1 MNERSGF
8 TLVELLVVIATIGI
22 LAAVLTPAVQSAR
35 EAARRATCQNNL
47 RQLGLALHH
56 HASVHREFP
65 AGRRGCDSWG
75 ASDTRSPCTGNASPA
90 QMTGASGFISM
101 LDYLEL
107 DALSDQLDVPD
118 GGLWNNDTND
128 VNWYFNSDRKRL
140 GVQSRPAVMVCP
152 SAVAEPLSD
161 VYFPVIAATGSY
173 ALSSGSLG
181 PTDPKW
187 RVKYRNNGLFVYFD
201 KRRSAD
207 VRDGLSNTFAAGEV
221 RAADRWES
229 SNTWTYAI
237 THADG
242 LRSTK
247 NPLNTFPGDGI
258 VEDRQN
264 GAFGSMHPGGALFL
278 FADGH
283 VDFVSNDIDLSLYRR
298 LSVIR
303 NN

>member
-1 MNERSGF
+1 MSERSGF
-8 TLVELLVVIATIGI
+8 TLVELLVLIATIGM
-22 LAAVLTPAVQSAR
+22 LAALLMAAIQSAR
-35 EAARRATCQNNL
+35 EASRRTTCQNNL

-56 HASVHREFP
+56 HESVHREYP
-65 AGRRGCDSWG
+65 AGRQGCDSWG
-75 ASDTRSPCTGNASPA
+75 ASDTRSPCTGNVLPA
-90 QMTGASGFISM
+90 EMTGASGFISL
-101 LDYLEL
+101 LDFL
-107 DALSDQLDVPD
+107 DLDVLRDQLDVAD

-128 VNWYFNSDRKRL
+128 VRWYVNSDRKRL

-181 PTDPKW
+181 PSDPKW

-201 KRRSAD
+201 KRRPAD
-207 VRDGLSNTFAAGEV
+207 VYDGLSNTFAAGEV

-237 THADG
+237 SHADS

-247 NPLNTFPGDGI
+247 NPLNSVPGDGI
-258 VEDRQN
+258 VEERQN
-264 GAFGSMHPGGALFL
+264 GAFGSMHPGGSLFL

-283 VDFVSNDIDLSLYRR
+283 VKFILNDVEMSVFRR
-298 LSVIR
+298 LSMIR
-303 NN
+303 KD